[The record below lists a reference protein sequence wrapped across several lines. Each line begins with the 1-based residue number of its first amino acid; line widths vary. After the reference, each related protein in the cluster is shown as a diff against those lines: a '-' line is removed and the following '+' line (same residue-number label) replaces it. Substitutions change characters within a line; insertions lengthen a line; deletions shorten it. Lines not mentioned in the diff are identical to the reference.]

1 MQCWATERGE
11 KPRPRGEKI
20 MTFDQF
26 SEAMT
31 KSIFLSGEEEQKDQI
46 NVFEMGEEDLEEEE
60 C

>member
-1 MQCWATERGE
+1 
-11 KPRPRGEKI
+11 

-26 SEAMT
+26 AEAVS

-46 NVFEMGEEDLEEEE
+46 NVFEMGDEDLEEEE